1 MSWPKNQDMHV
12 ANWAPSEVL
21 MGGIMLNPL
30 MTELNPLMAELGMDQ
45 TDQIDTHNPESID

>member
-1 MSWPKNQDMHV
+1 MAWPENQDTHV

-21 MGGIMLNPL
+21 MGGIILNPL
-30 MTELNPLMAELGMDQ
+30 MSELNPLMAKLG